1 MQAAGPSHGF
11 TSEIK
16 FIVDAA
22 VGGQIREW
30 ARARLAPD
38 PHGRGAFDDEYRV
51 SSLYFD
57 TAARDVFHRRGSY
70 GRSKYRIRRYH
81 QEASVFLERK
91 LRTGGRL
98 SKRRSTIE
106 LGTLP
111 LLAIDGALNGDSTFW
126 FRRRVALR
134 GLHPVCQV
142 SYLRTARQSAAPEGI
157 ARLTLDS
164 AVQAVA
170 SGAFSFDLH
179 PATPL
184 LRDVMILELKYR
196 QSLPGVFKDLV
207 ETFKLRPQR
216 SSKYRVAAE
225 TLGLVIPATYDVTP
239 PSLNA

>member
-1 MQAAGPSHGF
+1 MQVARPSHGF

-16 FIVDAA
+16 FVVDAA
-22 VGGQIREW
+22 IGSQIREW
-30 ARARLAPD
+30 ARARLTPD
-38 PHGRGAFDDEYRV
+38 PHGHGPFGDEYRV

-57 TAARDVFHRRGSY
+57 TPARDVFHRRGSY

-81 QEASVFLERK
+81 QEPSVFLERK
-91 LRTGGRL
+91 LRTGGKL
-98 SKRRSTIE
+98 SKRRSSIA

-111 LLAIDGALNGDSTFW
+111 LLAVDGALNGDSTFW

-134 GLHPVCQV
+134 GLQPVCQV
-142 SYLRTARQSAAPEGI
+142 TYIRTARESAAPEGV

-164 AVQAVA
+164 ALEAVA
-170 SGAFSFDLH
+170 SNVFSFDPR

-184 LRDVMILELKYR
+184 LTDVMILELKYR
-196 QSLPGVFKDLV
+196 QSLPAVFKDLV

-216 SSKYRVAAE
+216 SSKYRVAAD
-225 TLGLVIPATYDVTP
+225 TLGLVVPATEDVAP

>member
-1 MQAAGPSHGF
+1 MQAAGRSHGF

-16 FIVDAA
+16 FVVDAA
-22 VGGQIREW
+22 LGGQIRDW

-57 TAARDVFHRRGSY
+57 TLARDVFHRRGSY
-70 GRSKYRIRRYH
+70 GRSKYRIRRYQH
-81 QEASVFLERK
+81 EPSVFLERK
-91 LRTGGRL
+91 LRTDGKL
-98 SKRRSTIE
+98 SKRRSSIE

-134 GLHPVCQV
+134 GLQPVCHV
-142 SYLRTARQSAAPEGI
+142 SYLRTARESAGSEGT
-157 ARLTLDS
+157 ARLTLDT
-164 AVQAVA
+164 AMKAVA
-170 SGAFSFDLH
+170 SDVFSFDAR

-184 LRDVMILELKYR
+184 LSDVMILELKYR
-196 QSLPGVFKDLV
+196 QSLPAVFKDLV

-216 SSKYRVAAE
+216 SSKYRVAAD
-225 TLGLVIPATYDVTP
+225 TLGLVVPVTEDVAP

>member
-1 MQAAGPSHGF
+1 MQAARPSPGF

-16 FIVDAA
+16 FVVDAA
-22 VGGQIREW
+22 IGGEIRDW

-38 PHGRGAFDDEYRV
+38 PHGRGAFGDEYRV

-70 GRSKYRIRRYH
+70 GRSKFRIRRYH

-91 LRTGGRL
+91 LRTDGRL

-134 GLHPVCQV
+134 GLRPVCHV
-142 SYLRTARQSAAPEGI
+142 SYLRTARESAAPDGV
-157 ARLTLDS
+157 ARLTIDS
-164 AVQAVA
+164 ALHAVA
-170 SGAFSFDLH
+170 SDAFSFE
-179 PATPL
+179 PRPVTPL

-196 QSLPGVFKDLV
+196 QSLPGIFKELV
-207 ETFKLRPQR
+207 ETFRLRPQR
-216 SSKYRVAAE
+216 SSKYRVAAD
-225 TLGLVIPATYDVTP
+225 TLGLVVPIQHDGAQTAI
-239 PSLNA
+239 NA